1 MVEHGRTWSN
11 VRTWSTMFDHGRT
24 WSNMVNMVEHNNN
37 NKPCLDYPGPLLQV
51 TVLRF
56 IGEVSTFH
64 SETLAELICRRLA
77 VPALHNRTVLF
88 RLRCKRGLA
97 FQRHE
102 EHRSRTQ

>member
-1 MVEHGRTWSN
+1 MVEHGRPC
-11 VRTWSTMFDHGRT
+11 STMFEHGRP
-24 WSNMVNMVEHNNN
+24 WSNMVEHNNN

-56 IGEVSTFH
+56 VGKVSTFH
-64 SETLAELICRRLA
+64 LEALAEQICRRQA

-102 EHRSRTQ
+102 AQRSRTQ

>member
-1 MVEHGRTWSN
+1 MFDHVRLSSN
-11 VRTWSTMFDHGRT
+11 VRTWSTMVDHGRT
-24 WSNMVNMVEHNNN
+24 WSNMVEHNNN
-37 NKPCLDYPGPLLQV
+37 YKPCLDYPGPLLQV

-56 IGEVSTFH
+56 ICKVSTFH
-64 SETLAELICRRLA
+64 LEALAELICRRLA

-88 RLRCKRGLA
+88 RLRCKRGLV

>member
-1 MVEHGRTWSN
+1 MFERSNMVDHVRPWSTMVERGRTWS
-11 VRTWSTMFDHGRT
+11 
-24 WSNMVNMVEHNNN
+24 NMVEHNNN

-56 IGEVSTFH
+56 IGKVSTFH
-64 SETLAELICRRLA
+64 LEALAELICRRLA

-88 RLRCKRGLA
+88 RLRCKQGLA